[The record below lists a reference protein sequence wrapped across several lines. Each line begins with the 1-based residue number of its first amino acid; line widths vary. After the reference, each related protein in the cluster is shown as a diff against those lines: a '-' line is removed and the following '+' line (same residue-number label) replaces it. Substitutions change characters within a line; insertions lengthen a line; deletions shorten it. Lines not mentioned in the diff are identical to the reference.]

1 MAFLSRKRKPERK
14 DGRGARS
21 AQPASG
27 QSRDKAIDAASP
39 APRPEFR
46 PGGRPEHANKSRRDY
61 RPGRDSGSKPARSGE
76 PLRGASGGQPALVL
90 KEGRETS
97 VLRRHPWIFSG
108 AIERVDGEPASGDAI
123 AVLAQDGRFLG
134 WAAYSPSSQIR
145 GRLLETDRDSQ
156 PGAAWLR
163 RRLEQALG
171 RRKASV
177 PADAGDAMRLVNAE
191 ADGLP
196 GLIIDRYA
204 DTLVVQILSA
214 GAERWRTMLAET
226 LPAITGCAHVF
237 ERSDA
242 EVRAL
247 EGLQPRV
254 GTIIGGAPAGPLV
267 ITEHGLRYSVDVAA
281 GQKTGFYLDQRESR
295 RRIGELARG
304 REALNAFCYTG
315 GFSLSMLAGGARSV
329 LSIDS
334 SGPALAMA
342 RANAELNGLQTAAAQ
357 WLEADVFVELR
368 RLRNAGRSFDL
379 IVLDPPKFAP
389 TARLAEAAARGYKDI
404 NLNALKLLRPGGL
417 IATFSCSGGISADL
431 FQRIVA
437 GAAADAGVSATI
449 VEHYA
454 AAADHPVLLE
464 FPEGDYL
471 KGLLLRRE

>member
-14 DGRGARS
+14 DGRSKPGGSEARRDGS
-21 AQPASG
+21 PSPQPES
-27 QSRDKAIDAASP
+27 
-39 APRPEFR
+39 R
-46 PGGRPEHANKSRRDY
+46 PGGRPGHRNKSQRDY
-61 RPGRDSGSKPARSGE
+61 RPGRDGGSNPPRSGE
-76 PLRGASGGQPALVL
+76 PVQGNNGGQPALVL
-90 KEGRETS
+90 KEGRES
-97 VLRRHPWIFSG
+97 SLLRRHPWIFSG
-108 AIERVDGEPASGDAI
+108 AIERVDGNPAAGDAI

-145 GRLLETDRDSQ
+145 GRLLETDRDFQ

-163 RRLEQALG
+163 GKLEKAVN
-171 RRKASV
+171 RRKLSIS
-177 PADAGDAMRLVNAE
+177 ADAGDAMRLVNAE

-214 GAERWRTMLAET
+214 GAERWRTLLAES
-226 LPAITGCAHVF
+226 LPAITGCSRVF

-242 EVRAL
+242 EVRTL
-247 EGLQPRV
+247 EGLPPRV
-254 GTIIGGAPAGPLV
+254 GPMTGGAPGGAVV
-267 ITEHGLRYSVDVAA
+267 ITEHGLRYRVDVVG
-281 GQKTGFYLDQRESR
+281 GQKTGFYLAQRDNR
-295 RRIGELARG
+295 RRIGEFARG

-315 GFSLSMLAGGARSV
+315 GFTLSMLAGGARSV

-342 RANAELNGLQTAAAQ
+342 RANAELNSLQNDAAH

-368 RLRNAGRSFDL
+368 RLRNAGRSFDI

-389 TARLAEAAARGYKDI
+389 TAKLAEAAARGYKDI
-404 NLNALKLLRPGGL
+404 NLIALKLLRPGGL
-417 IATFSCSGGISADL
+417 LATFSCSGGISADL

-449 VEHYA
+449 LERFA

-464 FPEGDYL
+464 FPEGEYL

>member
-1 MAFLSRKRKPERK
+1 MSFLSRKRNNPERK
-14 DGRGARS
+14 RGRGSPKQAGT
-21 AQPASG
+21 APGGEASSD
-27 QSRDKAIDAASP
+27 SRP
-39 APRPEFR
+39 GEAPRPRPGFR
-46 PGGRPEHANKSRRDY
+46 PPTRSNARRDA
-61 RPGRDSGSKPARSGE
+61 RPGADRGPVQQRNTEPARGN
-76 PLRGASGGQPALVL
+76 AGGQPALVL
-90 KEGRETS
+90 KDGRESS

-108 AIERVDGEPASGDAI
+108 AIERVDGSPAAGDAI

-145 GRLLETDRDSQ
+145 GRLLEQDRDSQ

-163 RRLEQALG
+163 NKLERAAAS
-171 RRKASV
+171 RKASLA
-177 PADAGDAMRLVNAE
+177 PEAGDAMRLVNAE

-214 GAERWRTMLAET
+214 GAERWRAQLAET
-226 LPAITGCAHVF
+226 LPAITGCRCVF

-247 EGLQPRV
+247 EGLESRV
-254 GTIIGGAPAGPLV
+254 GAIAGEAPAGPV
-267 ITEHGLRYSVDVAA
+267 TITEHGLRYQVDVVA
-281 GQKTGFYLDQRESR
+281 GQKTGFYLDQRDSR
-295 RRIGELARG
+295 RRVGELAHG

-315 GFSLSMLAGGARSV
+315 GFTLSMLAGGARSV

-342 RANAELNGLQTAAAQ
+342 RANLELNNLSAGAAQ
-357 WLEADVFVELR
+357 FLETDVFVELR

-389 TARLAEAAARGYKDI
+389 TAKLAEAASRGYKDI
-404 NLNALKLLRPGGL
+404 NLSALKLLRPGGL
-417 IATFSCSGGISADL
+417 LATFSCSGGISADL

-449 VEHYA
+449 LQRFC
-454 AAADHPVLLE
+454 AAADHPVRLE
-464 FPEGDYL
+464 FPEGEYL
-471 KGLLLRRE
+471 KGLLLRKE

>member
-14 DGRGARS
+14 DGRGGGFS
-21 AQPASG
+21 
-27 QSRDKAIDAASP
+27 
-39 APRPEFR
+39 R
-46 PGGRPEHANKSRRDY
+46 PGAGEQGRDNRGRDNQRRDN
-61 RPGRDSGSKPARSGE
+61 RPVRDERATTPHVSEPAR
-76 PLRGASGGQPALVL
+76 GAAGGQPAFVL
-90 KEGRETS
+90 KEGRES
-97 VLRRHPWIFSG
+97 SIQRRHPWIFSG
-108 AIERVDGEPASGDAI
+108 AIAQIDGEPASGDVI
-123 AVLAQDGRFLG
+123 AVLAYDGGFLG
-134 WAAYSPSSQIR
+134 WAAYSPTSQIR
-145 GRLLETDRDSQ
+145 GRLLDSDRNAQ

-163 RRLEQALG
+163 GRLERAVA
-171 RRKASV
+171 RRATHARAPS
-177 PADAGDAMRLVNAE
+177 DNAMRLVNAE

-214 GAERWRTMLAET
+214 GAERWRDLLAGMLPE
-226 LPAITGCAHVF
+226 ITGCPRVY

-242 EVRAL
+242 EVRSL
-247 EGLQPRV
+247 EGL
-254 GTIIGGAPAGPLV
+254 APHVRTLAGEKHDRPV
-267 ITEHGLRYSVDVAA
+267 EISEHGLRYRVDIAA
-281 GQKTGFYLDQRESR
+281 GQKTGFYLDQRDNR
-295 RRIGELARG
+295 RRVGELARG

-315 GFSLSMLAGGARSV
+315 GFSLSMLAGGAKSV

-334 SGPALAMA
+334 SGPALEFA
-342 RANAELNGLQTAAAQ
+342 RGNAELNGLAGDAAQ
-357 WLEADVFVELR
+357 WLEGDVFVELR

-389 TARLAEAAARGYKDI
+389 TAKLAEAASRGYKDI

-417 IATFSCSGGISADL
+417 LATFSCSGGISAEL

-449 VEHYA
+449 VQRFA
-454 AAADHPVLLE
+454 ASEDHPVLLE